1 MFELGIISL
10 SLIDGTEGFLPSME
24 SWLLVGDSSVFPEGV
39 KIVVGG
45 ILDVIPHLLGF
56 YFVEEVGTNVRSD
69 GLSLMLGMLC
79 IVELWS

>member
-1 MFELGIISL
+1 M
-10 SLIDGTEGFLPSME
+10 
-24 SWLLVGDSSVFPEGV
+24 FPEGV